1 MARVAPNSGSKAIYL
16 LCILAGAILL
26 YLDIAY
32 KSFDSIKNTYIST
45 TISSTYLLKKIT
57 VDPFIYLYDLSSSKS
72 HLVNENKNLQ
82 AALDKS
88 YLENFIVS
96 RGDKFFMDDEAITAL
111 MSKYEIDEVFHASKI
126 KFFDTTKYFCCDT
139 HIMYIEVI
147 SSSGIDFTGSAVI
160 NSEGIIGQV
169 ISDNGVKEV
178 LLLTDTSHYIPLETE
193 GYFCNAKGSGKP
205 GIISCR
211 YSSLIWTNPVSNGQK
226 LYSSGLGGIYPRGI
240 LIGYVQEI
248 TNIDETDIKIDISLI
263 TDPIKN
269 SMLGIIENSRNY
281 KHR

>member
-126 KFFDTTKYFCCDT
+126 KFFDTTKYFCCDA

-269 SMLGIIENSRNY
+269 SMLGIIEN
-281 KHR
+281 

>member
-45 TISSTYLLKKIT
+45 AISSTYLLKKIT

-240 LIGYVQEI
+240 LIGHVQEI

-269 SMLGIIENSRNY
+269 SMLGIIEN
-281 KHR
+281 

>member
-248 TNIDETDIKIDISLI
+248 TNIDETDIKIVISLI

-269 SMLGIIENSRNY
+269 SMLGIIEN
-281 KHR
+281 

>member
-96 RGDKFFMDDEAITAL
+96 RGDKFFMDDEAIKAL

-269 SMLGIIENSRNY
+269 SMLGIIEN
-281 KHR
+281 

>member
-72 HLVNENKNLQ
+72 HLINENKNLQ

-269 SMLGIIENSRNY
+269 SMLGIIEN
-281 KHR
+281 

>member
-16 LCILAGAILL
+16 LCILSGSILL

-45 TISSTYLLKKIT
+45 TITSTYLLKKIT
-57 VDPFIYLYDLSSSKS
+57 VDPFIYIYELSLSKS
-72 HLVNENKNLQ
+72 HLINENKNLQ

-96 RGDKFFMDDEAITAL
+96 RGDKFFMDDVAIKAL
-111 MSKYEIDEVFHASKI
+111 ISKYEIDKVFHASKI
-126 KFFDTTKYFCCDT
+126 KYFDTTKYFCCDT

-205 GIISCR
+205 GIISCS

-269 SMLGIIENSRNY
+269 SMLGIIEN
-281 KHR
+281 

>member
-45 TISSTYLLKKIT
+45 AISSTYLLKKIT

-269 SMLGIIENSRNY
+269 SMLGIIEN
-281 KHR
+281 

>member
-16 LCILAGAILL
+16 LCILSGSILL

-45 TISSTYLLKKIT
+45 TITSTYLLKKIT
-57 VDPFIYLYDLSSSKS
+57 VDPFIYIYELSLSKS
-72 HLVNENKNLQ
+72 HLINENKNLQ

-269 SMLGIIENSRNY
+269 SMLGIIEN
-281 KHR
+281 

>member
-96 RGDKFFMDDEAITAL
+96 RGDKFFMDDEAIKAL
-111 MSKYEIDEVFHASKI
+111 MSKYEINEVFHASKI

-269 SMLGIIENSRNY
+269 SMLGIIEN
-281 KHR
+281 

>member
-96 RGDKFFMDDEAITAL
+96 RGDKFFMDDDAITAL

-248 TNIDETDIKIDISLI
+248 TNIDETDIKINISLI

-269 SMLGIIENSRNY
+269 SMLGIIEN
-281 KHR
+281 